1 MRKFKLRAIRTHRVL
16 DVLMIV
22 VASALI
28 SQSSQTA
35 RAQTA
40 KPATSGFDFGAK
52 KVTARTNGV
61 RLDGNAFIK
70 SPQLDARANTVAF
83 DFAGRAVTNVRA
95 QGAVNLK
102 VNLLPRGGG
111 TAARIETKSNAATL
125 DPVNRILVLTGN
137 ISGFYQLQGGARN
150 SLSGNKA
157 TISYPANG
165 QFIAVVEGGTGGVR
179 IVLPQVVGAAPGAGN
194 LGTVV
199 VTARNLSINSQDGT
213 ATFAGNARAFSN
225 DGATKFDIAAPS
237 FVLRRNAATSA
248 LESLRSTGRTLLKVD
263 LPQNAAAATPT
274 SSTPSATSGNASTAA
289 RPTYIEV
296 ASDAVVVLGGANGAQ
311 LGTLTFDGNVSGF
324 YRLVGSDGAVSNFPF
339 KGDHAVI
346 QNTGAGSDNFQLE
359 VTGAPVEIQAP
370 TFDLGF

>member
-1 MRKFKLRAIRTHRVL
+1 MRKFKLRASRQHRVL
-16 DVLMIV
+16 DVLKLTV
-22 VASALI
+22 FVAGALI
-28 SQSSQTA
+28 TRATEAQTA
-35 RAQTA
+35 TA
-40 KPATSGFDFGAK
+40 KPAASGFDFGAK

-83 DFAGRAVTNVRA
+83 DFAGRAVTSVRA

-125 DPVNRILVLTGN
+125 DPVNRVLVLTGN

-150 SLSGNKA
+150 SLSGTKA

-165 QFIAVVEGGTGGVR
+165 QFTAVVEGGTGGVR
-179 IVLPQVVGAAPGAGN
+179 IVLPQVVGATPGAGN
-194 LGTVV
+194 IGTVV

-213 ATFAGNARAFSN
+213 ATFAGNARAISN

-263 LPQNAAAATPT
+263 LPQNATAAATTPT
-274 SSTPSATSGNASTAA
+274 STPSSSTAA

-311 LGTLTFDGNVSGF
+311 LGTLTFEGNVSGF

-339 KGDHAVI
+339 KGDRAVI
-346 QNTGAGSDNFQLE
+346 QNTGSAADNFQLE